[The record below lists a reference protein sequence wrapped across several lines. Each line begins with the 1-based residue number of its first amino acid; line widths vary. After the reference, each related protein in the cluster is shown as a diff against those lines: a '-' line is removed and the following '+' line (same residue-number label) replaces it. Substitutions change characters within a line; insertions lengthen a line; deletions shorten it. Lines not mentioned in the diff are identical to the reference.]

1 MKVKYRSNLVAGIVS
16 VILGII
22 CMLIIPRQI
31 GEDYSATYGITSRT
45 VPYAIAV
52 LWIICG
58 IVLMVQSLVFKKDE
72 IKMIDVSK
80 EAKAVGYMLVIL
92 IYAVL
97 FKKSFLLSTVF
108 LGLATLAF
116 TGSRKKSFYLIV
128 FAVVVILY
136 LLFSKVLHVQLP

>member
-22 CMLIIPRQI
+22 CMVIIPRQI

-45 VPYAIAV
+45 VPYAVAV
-52 LWIICG
+52 LWMICG
-58 IVLMVQSLVFKKDE
+58 VVLMVQSLIFKKDE
-72 IKMIDVSK
+72 IKVIDVSK

-97 FKKSFLLSTVF
+97 FKKSFLVSTIF

-128 FAVVVILY
+128 LAVVAVLY

>member
-22 CMLIIPRQI
+22 CMVIIPRQI

-45 VPYAIAV
+45 VPYAVAA
-52 LWIICG
+52 LWMICG
-58 IVLMVQSLVFKKDE
+58 VVLMVQSLIFKKDE
-72 IKMIDVSK
+72 IKVIDVSK

-97 FKKSFLLSTVF
+97 FKKSFLVSTIF

-128 FAVVVILY
+128 LAVVAVLY

>member
-22 CMLIIPRQI
+22 CMVIIPRQI

-45 VPYAIAV
+45 VPYAVAI
-52 LWIICG
+52 LWMVCG
-58 IVLMVQSLVFKKDE
+58 VVLMIQSLIFKKDE

>member
-1 MKVKYRSNLVAGIVS
+1 MKVKYRSNLVAGILS

-22 CMLIIPRQI
+22 CMVSIPREI

-45 VPYAIAV
+45 VPYAVAI
-52 LWIICG
+52 LWMLCG
-58 IVLMVQSLVFKKDE
+58 VVLMVQSLIFKKDE
-72 IKMIDVSK
+72 IKVIDVSK

-97 FKKSFLLSTVF
+97 FKKSFLVSTIF

-128 FAVVVILY
+128 LAVVAVLY

>member
-22 CMLIIPRQI
+22 CMVIIPGQI

-45 VPYAIAV
+45 VPYAVAI

-58 IVLMVQSLVFKKDE
+58 IILMVQSLILKKDE
-72 IKMIDVSK
+72 VKVLDVSK
-80 EAKAVGYMLVIL
+80 EAKALLYMLVLL

-97 FKKSFLLSTVF
+97 FQKSFLVSTMF
-108 LGLATLAF
+108 LGVATLAF
-116 TGSRKKSFYLIV
+116 TGSKKKSFYLIV
-128 FAVVVILY
+128 LAVVAVLY
-136 LLFSKVLHVQLP
+136 LLFAKVLHVQLP

>member
-22 CMLIIPRQI
+22 CMVIIPRQI

-45 VPYAIAV
+45 VPYAVAI
-52 LWIICG
+52 LWMICG
-58 IVLMVQSLVFKKDE
+58 VVLMVQSLIFKKDE
-72 IKMIDVSK
+72 IKVIDVSK

-97 FKKSFLLSTVF
+97 FKKSFLVSTIF

-128 FAVVVILY
+128 LAVVAVLY